1 MAGQVNSWMEQIN
14 ISPIPCIGD
23 TVRKVSSTDIYA
35 GGGTSDPFATGDT
48 NINGD
53 SPIQSASLWWLIGAG
68 LLIGLLMK
76 KKSTRYA

>member
-1 MAGQVNSWMEQIN
+1 MAGQVNSWMGQIN
-14 ISPIPCIGD
+14 IAPVPCIGD

-35 GGGTSDPFATGDT
+35 GGGSDPYAVTGET

-68 LLIGLLMK
+68 LLIGLLV
-76 KKSTRYA
+76 KSNKRRSV